1 MAETKNKY
9 QQKLKVMNK
18 LFEAGCGTEKELQEM
33 SLEKILAIPG
43 ITVQDMGVI
52 VELKKNV
59 KDNHLYSYLAGVYML
74 MGKGDT
80 PVAELIGKRQER
92 REDEQW

>member
-18 LFEAGCGTEKELQEM
+18 LFESGCGTEKELQEM

-59 KDNHLYSYLAGVYML
+59 KDNHLFSYLAGVYML

-80 PVAELIGKRQER
+80 PISELLGRQQER